1 MASMRGTARW
11 SAASSPCANGASAST
26 CRPSFPAHRRCLP
39 RRRSSTCW
47 RASCACT
54 GTTPTSNCS
63 ARTSFPCMPAAW
75 ATPGLRADPGL
86 GKAIAAAPGRTLPA
100 AGHRRAGT
108 RLGGVPGVPRPAT
121 RQRRA
126 HRAAPATH
134 RYRRSPVLRRGRR
147 RPLRLPGPGRAPA
160 CPGPLTRNLRQRK
173 SIEYLNRL
181 LVAQDIQ
188 MLCLNVDN
196 EELHQQAN
204 ALPFAFRH
212 GRHYSEPFQA
222 WPFSSPAC

>member
-1 MASMRGTARW
+1 MTATDRTPPPLKW
-11 SAASSPCANGASAST
+11 LCLGNRDANDGFELFAHGIYARNGALVGSKLSLRERRQRVDLSAFLSGA
-26 CRPSFPAHRRCLP
+26 PPLLA

-75 ATPGLRADPGL
+75 ATPGSASGSWPRPGNCNSTRSNS
-86 GKAIAAAPGRTLPA
+86 ACCWPSTSRNPP
-100 AGHRRAGT
+100 RRST
-108 RLGGVPGVPRPAT
+108 WRPRPAT

-160 CPGPLTRNLRQRK
+160 CPR
-173 SIEYLNRL
+173 
-181 LVAQDIQ
+181 
-188 MLCLNVDN
+188 
-196 EELHQQAN
+196 
-204 ALPFAFRH
+204 
-212 GRHYSEPFQA
+212 
-222 WPFSSPAC
+222 PADA